1 MSKSQAKAN
10 NFRHFSALKALKAL
24 LFTLGTFSKRKLIM
38 TTKLVLLRHG
48 ESTWNREN
56 LFTGWTDVD
65 LSDTGIKEAGQGA
78 EELKE
83 AGFTF
88 DLAFTSVLKRAIR
101 TLWIV
106 QDILDLMWIPVERN
120 WRLNERHYGD
130 LQGLNKSE
138 TAEKYGAEQV
148 HIWRRSYDVPPPP
161 LSPDDSRNPRF
172 DPRYR
177 DTDPALLPVTECLKD
192 TLERV
197 MPYWTGTIIPEIKK
211 GKKVLIAA
219 HGNSLRAL
227 VKHLDNISDEEITGL
242 NIPTGIPLVY
252 ELDKECRALNHYYL
266 GDPEA
271 AKAAAEKVAQQA
283 AG

>member
-1 MSKSQAKAN
+1 
-10 NFRHFSALKALKAL
+10 
-24 LFTLGTFSKRKLIM
+24 M
-38 TTKLVLLRHG
+38 TIKLVLLRHG
-48 ESTWNREN
+48 ESIWNREN

-65 LSDTGIKEAGQGA
+65 LSGAGLEEANRGA

-106 QDILDLMWIPVERN
+106 QDKLDLMWIPVIRN
-120 WRLNERHYGD
+120 WRLNERHYGA

-138 TAEKYGAEQV
+138 TAKKYGADQV
-148 HIWRRSYDVPPPP
+148 HIWRRSYDIPPPP
-161 LSPDDSRNPRF
+161 LSADDERNPRF

-177 DTDPALLPVTECLKD
+177 DIDPSLLPATECLKD

-197 MPYWTGTIIPEIKK
+197 MPYWNETILPEIKG

-252 ELDKECRALNHYYL
+252 ELDEECRALDHYYL

-271 AKAAAEKVAQQA
+271 AKAAAAKVADQA
-283 AG
+283 KT